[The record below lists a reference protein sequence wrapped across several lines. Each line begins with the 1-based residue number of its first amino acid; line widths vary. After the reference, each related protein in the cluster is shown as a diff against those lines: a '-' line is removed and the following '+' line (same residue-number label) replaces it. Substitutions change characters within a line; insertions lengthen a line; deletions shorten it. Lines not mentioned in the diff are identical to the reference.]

1 MSRRLLA
8 VLTVV
13 ALCLAVRWLYLRT
26 PEDAASQGGSLDRS
40 MSGDE
45 AGFEKALLPRRF
57 GFPADHG
64 AHPGFRTEWWYF
76 TGNLKEA
83 SGRRLGYEL
92 TFFRF
97 ALTPSVTA
105 TSSAWRTNQLYMAHF
120 ALTDAENGRF
130 YADERFARGAN
141 GLAGAGTGP
150 FRVWLYD
157 WSAASEKGAFFPL
170 RLKASG
176 REFSID
182 LRLVAGKPFVLQGEN
197 GLSRKSPKPGYASY
211 YYSNTRMQTRG
222 VVAVGGKR
230 LEVAGE
236 SWMDRE
242 WSTSA
247 LAKEQIGWDW
257 FALRLSDDT
266 EIMYYRFRRRDG
278 LPDPNSSGAVF
289 LADGRKIPLS
299 GDEVTIKVLN
309 RWKSPHSGITYPSR
323 WRLQIPS
330 RNIELDL
337 VPLIED
343 QELNLRYRYWE
354 GAVEISGKKKDMRVL
369 GEGYVEMTG
378 YGE

>member
-13 ALCLAVRWLYLRT
+13 ALCLVVRWLYLRT
-26 PEDAASQGGSLDRS
+26 PEDAASQGVSLDRS
-40 MSGDE
+40 LSGDA

-57 GFPADHG
+57 GFPEDHG
-64 AHPGFRTEWWYF
+64 PHPGFRTEWWYF

-83 SGRRLGYEL
+83 SGRRFGYEL

-97 ALTPSVTA
+97 ALTPSVAA

-120 ALTDAENGRF
+120 AVTDAENGRF
-130 YADERFARGAN
+130 YADERFGRGAN

-170 RLKASG
+170 RLKASS

-197 GLSRKSPKPGYASY
+197 GLSRKSPTPGYASY

-278 LPDPNSSGAVF
+278 
-289 LADGRKIPLS
+289 
-299 GDEVTIKVLN
+299 
-309 RWKSPHSGITYPSR
+309 
-323 WRLQIPS
+323 
-330 RNIELDL
+330 
-337 VPLIED
+337 
-343 QELNLRYRYWE
+343 
-354 GAVEISGKKKDMRVL
+354 
-369 GEGYVEMTG
+369 
-378 YGE
+378 